1 MKLYKI
7 VKHKNIKKDI
17 KKLELKK
24 HDLETKLKSLELK
37 LKTLKLLEK

>member
-24 HDLETKLKSLELK
+24 YDLETKLKSLELK
-37 LKTLKLLEK
+37 LETLKLLEK